1 MIIILFSST
10 VIPEAA
16 ADFQNPVSIRTAGDL
31 YAVRNNPD
39 GNYSI
44 ENDIDISVYDNWIP
58 IGTKESPFTGK
69 INGNNHTIK
78 GLHITETGVGRYA
91 GLLGYA
97 QKAEITGIR
106 IEGSINIISDYITAG
121 GICAEIT
128 DGKIDRCI
136 SSVNIEAE
144 SSDSWQS
151 FIAGGIVGFAISS
164 EINECVFSGVS
175 SLKIKDETNAFY
187 ENCYSGG
194 ICGHLSGNMTDCRN
208 TGNLTVQVVNQT
220 AFAGGLTGYFTDGIM
235 KTSYNYGNLSVSG
248 LSDEALYEKHPLVG
262 LYEVFDLEDEE
273 DGIISHLIDCYYLN
287 ITGSDFYGIS
297 LNKEEFGIKESF
309 SGFDFE
315 KIWEMPEG
323 AAAPLLIFE
332 SESAGPENDELNNAK
347 QSAGQEIDKAVPDD
361 ASDAVK
367 KIAADAKEKIDEA
380 TSIEAVNAEKTNAIN
395 SIKDKIAEEKE
406 TEAEKEK
413 AEAEK
418 KINVNSAS
426 GTITSIKYNQPAKI
440 IASATGLPKGYK
452 LAIYEGNSLKVSVKA
467 NDMGEAKIEFETG
480 EITTDR
486 VFTVKVLDASG
497 KEVDGKSKTITIDID
512 DGFFAK
518 IISFFLKL
526 FGALK
531 AVELNAQSK

>member
-1 MIIILFSST
+1 
-10 VIPEAA
+10 
-16 ADFQNPVSIRTAGDL
+16 
-31 YAVRNNPD
+31 
-39 GNYSI
+39 
-44 ENDIDISVYDNWIP
+44 
-58 IGTKESPFTGK
+58 
-69 INGNNHTIK
+69 
-78 GLHITETGVGRYA
+78 
-91 GLLGYA
+91 
-97 QKAEITGIR
+97 
-106 IEGSINIISDYITAG
+106 
-121 GICAEIT
+121 
-128 DGKIDRCI
+128 
-136 SSVNIEAE
+136 
-144 SSDSWQS
+144 
-151 FIAGGIVGFAISS
+151 
-164 EINECVFSGVS
+164 
-175 SLKIKDETNAFY
+175 
-187 ENCYSGG
+187 
-194 ICGHLSGNMTDCRN
+194 
-208 TGNLTVQVVNQT
+208 
-220 AFAGGLTGYFTDGIM
+220 
-235 KTSYNYGNLSVSG
+235 LSVSG
-248 LSDEALYEKHPLVG
+248 LSAEALYEKHPLVG

-273 DGIISHLIDCYYLN
+273 DGIISHLIDCYYLD

-297 LNKEEFGIKESF
+297 LNKEEFGIKENF

-406 TEAEKEK
+406 TEAKKEK

-452 LAIYEGNSLKVSVKA
+452 LAIYEGDSQKKAVTA
-467 NDMGEAKIEFETG
+467 NDKGEATVEFETG

-497 KEVDGKSKTITIDID
+497 KDVDGKSKTINIDID